1 MKDFM
6 QYLKAHDN
14 GVAINNE
21 MVKDEEIRNI
31 KNKYMWA
38 DEMSKSYNYFSKKFQ
53 EPIFEGDNRI
63 RDEFLSE
70 MKYHMYYPVEWEY

>member
-31 KNKYMWA
+31 KTK
-38 DEMSKSYNYFSKKFQ
+38 
-53 EPIFEGDNRI
+53 
-63 RDEFLSE
+63 
-70 MKYHMYYPVEWEY
+70 